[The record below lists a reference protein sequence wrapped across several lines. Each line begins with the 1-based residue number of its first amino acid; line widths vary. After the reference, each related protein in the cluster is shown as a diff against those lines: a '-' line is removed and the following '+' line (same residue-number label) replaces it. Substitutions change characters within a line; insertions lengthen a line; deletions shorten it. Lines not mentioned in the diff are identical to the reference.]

1 MLHSP
6 DGGSAGHRAFHQMVG
21 LLAGIALLLSA
32 TTALAEGQGPIDPAP
47 DLAFE
52 QMGLS
57 VMPEYDQGA
66 PQVLVII
73 KGSLVNRGS
82 QAIAGKDIV
91 LRAPKGATWTAI
103 AELSSD
109 PLTSSPTYNELRAQA
124 RVFTEGDAEVLAL
137 RMTKTVGPGEAYPF
151 QAEFYYPGVTGGP
164 DKRVSLAFT
173 PTYSARSLL
182 LDIAEPKGAQAFT
195 AGLGPGQTRQ
205 GGDGLV
211 YHNYSLDGLTAGTP
225 FQLDLTY
232 TRGSNAPSL
241 QTPQSAGTPAA
252 SGSSANT
259 TAIVMGLLVLAALA
273 GLLLFAGAG
282 RPAPSARG
290 RAARRRAGRERDPV
304 RSAPPRHLSSASGGK
319 ADDSKTAGFGPRQKA
334 RELLLDGRISQET
347 YNALLAEMDAEE
359 GR

>member
-6 DGGSAGHRAFHQMVG
+6 GGGSAGHRALHRMVG
-21 LLAGIALLLSA
+21 LLVGVALLLSA
-32 TTALAEGQGPIDPAP
+32 TTALAEGPGPADPAP
-47 DLAFE
+47 NLSFE
-52 QMGLS
+52 KMGLS

-91 LRAPKGATWTAI
+91 LRAPQGATWTAI

-109 PLTSSPTYNELRAQA
+109 PLTSSPTYNELRTQA

-137 RMTKTVGPGEAYPF
+137 RMAKTVGPGESYPF
-151 QAEFYYPGVTGGP
+151 QAEYYYPGVTGGP
-164 DKRVSLAFT
+164 NKSVSLVFM
-173 PTYSARSLL
+173 PTYSAKSVL
-182 LDIAEPKGAQAFT
+182 LDIAEPRGAQAFT
-195 AGLGPGQTRQ
+195 AGLGPGQTQQ

-211 YHNYSLDGLTAGTP
+211 YHSYTLDGLTAGTP
-225 FQLDLTY
+225 LRLDLTY
-232 TRGSNAPSL
+232 TRASNDPSL

-282 RPAPSARG
+282 RSAPPARG
-290 RAARRRAGRERDPV
+290 RAARRRAGRDQV
-304 RSAPPRHLSSASGGK
+304 RSAPPRHPSGVGGGK
-319 ADDSKTAGFGPRQKA
+319 SGDAKSAGSGPRQKA
-334 RELLLDGRISQET
+334 RELLLDGKISQET
-347 YNALLAEMDAEE
+347 YSALLAEMDAEE